1 MRSSRS
7 EHMDIE
13 TVRRISEV
21 ARLHLTEDELKQLA
35 SEMDELLG
43 HFKSVQDIKPPKSSH
58 AAGTAGSSH
67 YMHDLKNSM
76 RDDTMVACDPKVT
89 EAIRKEFTKSEGKHL
104 TAPKSIK

>member
-1 MRSSRS
+1 
-7 EHMDIE
+7 MDIE
-13 TVRRISEV
+13 TVRKISEV
-21 ARLHLTEDELKQLA
+21 ARLHLTEDELKQLT

-43 HFKSVQDIKPPKSSH
+43 HFKSVQDIKPSKSSH
-58 AAGTAGSSH
+58 AKGREATGTAGSSH
-67 YMHDLKNSM
+67 YMYDLKNTM